1 MEHFIVIKALMCP
14 KCGSTRIEG
23 EFGGMTGRYKCDDCG
38 YVGVLVLQADDDAD
52 KKETS
57 LNKPSKQQR
66 KQKA

>member
-1 MEHFIVIKALMCP
+1 MIKALMCP

-38 YVGVLVLQADDDAD
+38 YVGVLVLQAEEEEDTD
-52 KKETS
+52 KNEDS
-57 LNKPSKQQR
+57 INKPSKQQR